1 MSSPIEAVCWMCGGL
16 LEQIG
21 KHVRGSA
28 ECEQNKRD
36 YTIALERM
44 QSARRDRIAANIL
57 KQAGVI
63 ADD

>member
-1 MSSPIEAVCWMCGGL
+1 MCGGL